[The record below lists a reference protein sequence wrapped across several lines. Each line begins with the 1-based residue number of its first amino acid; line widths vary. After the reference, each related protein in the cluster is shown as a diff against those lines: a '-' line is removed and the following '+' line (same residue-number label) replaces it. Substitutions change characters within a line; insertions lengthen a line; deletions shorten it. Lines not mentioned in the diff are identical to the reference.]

1 MNIVFWNFTKHY
13 REWWKITASVLN
25 SLSSSI
31 LFSSQLSVLADK
43 PFHNVHSSNNKDLL
57 A

>member
-1 MNIVFWNFTKHY
+1 MNIVFWNFMKYY

-31 LFSSQLSVLADK
+31 LFSAQLSVLADE
-43 PFHNVHSSNNKDLL
+43 PFHHVHSSNDKDLL